1 MKNFCK
7 FFSPCRNNGQCTNEV
22 VDDILLFYKCICP
35 KGFQGLRCE
44 LIDYEYDFNSNYS
57 TIVIENGNQ
66 STTTTI
72 LPSITSTPIPVTS
85 HVCSNNK
92 TICLNEGIC
101 NPTSIEPYY
110 NCSCPSGVSGNN
122 CENSKLF

>member
-1 MKNFCK
+1 M
-7 FFSPCRNNGQCTNEV
+7 
-22 VDDILLFYKCICP
+22 
-35 KGFQGLRCE
+35 RCE
-44 LIDYEYDFNSNYS
+44 IIDYEYDFNSNYS

-92 TICLNEGIC
+92 TICLNGGIC
-101 NPTSIEPYY
+101 NPTSIKPYY
-110 NCSCPSGVSGNN
+110 NCSCPSGLSGNN
-122 CENSKLF
+122 CENSKLFLSVSLKKKLKMINILFVDAYDYTDLP